1 MKLIYFLPKK
11 DKKYIFSRI
20 LLTCLMFVGFLAFFS
35 ALWYHFVYGDIGFDG
50 LFFTLVAGMGGV
62 QQGLVISWALRGL
75 LPTVLATVAAF
86 FLLLFVPY
94 KKGKNKEQ
102 REFKKIRTVA
112 LSLAVAVFISFFA
125 TAGGLANMYVW
136 IGNLFVETD
145 IYEEEYVAPENANIT
160 FPEQKRNLIYIFL
173 ESMETTF
180 FSQETG
186 GANKDNCLPN
196 LHKLASDNINFS
208 QNSSVGGGRDS
219 EGASWTSA
227 AMVSHTAGIPMRFP
241 LSVKGKLDGDI
252 LPSAVNLTE
261 ILEQQ
266 GYDQAVLFGSNAEY
280 GGRKMFF
287 EKRGMDRFYDIYT
300 AYEDGIVPKDYWE
313 WWGMEDIH
321 LFEYAKKVLPKMASG
336 SEPFSLTML
345 TADTHHVDGYKC
357 KYCDDEFDEQY
368 SNVLACSD
376 RQVYEFVA
384 WIQQQDFYE
393 NTTIIITGDHATM
406 DYRYIVENTDTDYTR
421 RIYNCFINSAV
432 SGENSKNREFI
443 TCDMFPTTLA
453 AMGCTIEGDRLGLGT
468 NLFSGKE
475 TLTEKYGY
483 EKLNRELS
491 KRSEFYNT
499 KFDLKDKL

>member
-1 MKLIYFLPKK
+1 MKLIYTLPKK

-20 LLTCLMFVGFLAFFS
+20 LLTALMFVGFLAFFS

-75 LPTVLATVAAF
+75 LPSVLATAAAF
-86 FLLLFVPY
+86 VLLFVLPY
-94 KKGKNKEQ
+94 NKSKNKEA
-102 REFKKIRTVA
+102 REFKKTRTIA
-112 LSLAVAVFISFFA
+112 LTLALVIFVSFFA
-125 TAGGLANMYVW
+125 VAGQMADMYTW
-136 IGNLFVETD
+136 IGNLFVKTD
-145 IYEEEYVAPENANIT
+145 IYEKEYADPDKTTIT

-180 FSQETG
+180 MSKENG
-186 GANKDNCLPN
+186 GASNENLLPK
-196 LHKLASDNINFS
+196 LHKLADENINFS
-208 QNSSVGGGRDS
+208 HTGAVGGGRDS

-241 LSVKGKLDGDI
+241 LSVKGKLAGDI
-252 LPSAVNLTE
+252 LPEAKNLTE
-261 ILEQQ
+261 ILEEQ
-266 GYDQAVLFGSNAEY
+266 GYNQAVLFGSNAEY

-300 AYEDGIVPKDYWE
+300 AYEDGIVPQDYWQ
-313 WWGMEDIH
+313 WWGMEDFH
-321 LFEYAKKVLPKMASG
+321 LFEYAKKVLPQMASG

-345 TADTHHVDGYKC
+345 TADTHHVDGFKC
-357 KYCDDEFDEQY
+357 KYCDDKYDEQY
-368 SNVLACSD
+368 SNVISCSD
-376 RQVYEFVA
+376 RQVYEFVE
-384 WIQQQDFYE
+384 WIKSQPFYE
-393 NTTIIITGDHATM
+393 NTTIIITGDHLTM
-406 DYRYIVENTDTDYTR
+406 DYRYIVENTDTTYTR
-421 RIYNCFINSAV
+421 RLYNCFVNSAA

-453 AMGCTIEGDRLGLGT
+453 AMGCKIEGDRLGLGT
-468 NLFSGKE
+468 NLFSGKP

-483 EKLNRELS
+483 DKFNREIS

-499 KFDLKDKL
+499 KFDENDKM